1 MTPVAREQQT
11 EEYWKLLN
19 GVIDPELGIGIV
31 DLGLVY
37 GVAIQNGVATVT
49 MTLTSMGCPMGPEI
63 MRRVQAEMA
72 RYPDVNTVTVDFVWS
87 PLWTPDRIEPSLRSM
102 LF

>member
-1 MTPVAREQQT
+1 MIPVAREQQI
-11 EEYWKLLN
+11 EGYWKLLN

-37 GVAIQNGVATVT
+37 GVTIDNGVAAVT